1 MYKALIN
8 FVDAATFIEYHA
20 GDEVDVTDMT
30 DERIQELS
38 TESNRVGTPL
48 IAKEEETTEE
58 TINHPQILEITN
70 EVY

>member
-8 FVDAATFIEYHA
+8 FVDAETLIEYHA
-20 GDEVDVTDMT
+20 GDDVDVTDMT

-48 IAKEEETTEE
+48 IAKKEETTEE